1 MEFVRFDCKSDGL
14 QHLTTLFSENRRR
27 DIPIEDWLRY
37 RYFQSPYGEAVIVC
51 GMENGVVEAC
61 MVIEQVL
68 LMCYGRVRRCGI
80 VSVLCSNKES
90 VSQDAANG
98 LLDLAERAAMNEGV
112 EIVFAFGELAEQ
124 VGNNRDGW
132 CRREVDFLYRFVQT
146 EPFHSLFRLSDLEK
160 AFEPELFVYSRI
172 FENEYG
178 LRTDLAGMG
187 CGAFAPVMSDEF
199 LRWYGGIHY
208 SNEAVEKVSTGNIG
222 IVGYAGRRSGIK
234 EFHLLSVYPMA
245 GDCSPLHYQERV
257 VESISTSVRP
267 DIISFAEEACLLG
280 EEQTDYISNHLDLVY
295 RVLAGDGEDVDE
307 MAETLYRWMKVW

>member
-14 QHLTTLFSENRRR
+14 QHLTTLFSENRRC
-27 DIPIEDWLRY
+27 DIPIEDWFRY
-37 RYFQSPYGEAVIVC
+37 RYFQNPYGEAVIVC

-61 MVIEQVL
+61 VVIEQVL

-132 CRREVDFLYRFVQT
+132 CRRKVDFLYRFVQT
-146 EPFHSLFRLSDLEK
+146 EPFHSLFCLSDLEK

-178 LRTDLAGMG
+178 LLTDLAGMG
-187 CGAFAPVMSDEF
+187 CGPIALVMSDEF
-199 LRWYGGIHY
+199 LRWYGCTH
-208 SNEAVEKVSTGNIG
+208 SNEAVAKVSTGNIG
-222 IVGYAGRRSGIK
+222 IMGYAGRRSGIK
-234 EFHLLSVYPMA
+234 EFHLLGMYPMA

-257 VESISTSVRP
+257 VESITASVHP
-267 DIISFAEEACLLG
+267 DIISFAEEACLLD
-280 EEQTDYISNHLDLVY
+280 EEQTDYISNHLDFVY